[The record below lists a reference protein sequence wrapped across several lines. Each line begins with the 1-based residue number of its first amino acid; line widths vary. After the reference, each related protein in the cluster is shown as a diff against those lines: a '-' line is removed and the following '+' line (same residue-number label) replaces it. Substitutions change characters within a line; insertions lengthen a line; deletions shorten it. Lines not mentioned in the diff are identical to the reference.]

1 MDRNE
6 YLKSLGRPAQA
17 TSRKPAVSPKPISSL
32 DEYIKMRRLCEKYE
46 EFENISDQLTAADY
60 KKFDRN
66 FDMALHDALYKDED
80 FVKDEIDRTIQM
92 MKAINWTW
100 IDAEKN
106 KCATP
111 NHAKFIEL
119 IRYCYESCFRDGRP
133 RQTVSTGGVTVEIDI
148 VDHLVK
154 IQFSSID
161 VFAYDNDDSHD
172 WKNRN

>member
-1 MDRNE
+1 MNREE
-6 YLKSLGRPAQA
+6 YLNSLTQA
-17 TSRKPAVSPKPISSL
+17 RTTQEPVVSSQPISSL
-32 DEYIKMRRLCEKYE
+32 DEYIKMRRICETYE

-60 KKFDRN
+60 EKFDKN
-66 FDMALHDALYKDED
+66 FDKALQDALYTDED
-80 FVKDEIDRTIQM
+80 FVKDEVDRTIEM

-100 IDAEKN
+100 IDVEKS
-106 KCATP
+106 KCITP
-111 NHAKFIEL
+111 DHAKFIEL

-172 WKNRN
+172 W